1 MTVADDVTTDL
12 PAEEKAPAK
21 APARRGRPR
30 KTAVKAETVESP
42 EAPEATAEATTEA
55 TAAAEKP
62 TDEPAASPI
71 AETAPVETAESA
83 PVQPDTAPEPEPTVE
98 ASMNGAGIEVVSE
111 AEARAAESTG
121 EGRRQRQGRG
131 ERGQQNT
138 NGQASAN
145 GQHQQ
150 GHGRSRKNRGRDN
163 QQAQAGGDS
172 QQHDRQDGQQQ
183 GQGRNR
189 QKQREQESSEPRLT
203 VADLDARETDALN
216 ELAREFGVSGYLRM
230 RRPDLITRLLQAQT
244 ERSGHV
250 FGDGV
255 LEIIEDGFGFLRGQ
269 RFLPGP
275 DDIYVSQSQIRRF
288 GLRTGDRV
296 SGQVRPPKDNEKFFS
311 LLRVEAVNGIDP
323 EVARRRP
330 SFDELTPI
338 FPLEQIHLET
348 QPNVL
353 STRLLDLVA
362 PIGRG
367 QRGLIVSPPKAGKTL
382 LLKAIANGIT
392 SNNPDMHLMV
402 CLIGERPEEVTD
414 MRRTVDGEVISST
427 FDEPVEDHT
436 KVAEM
441 ALERAKRLVESG
453 RDVTI
458 LLDSITR
465 LARAYNLA
473 VPPSGRTLSGG
484 IDPVALYPPKRFFGA
499 ARNIEGGGS
508 LTIISTC
515 LVDTGSRQD
524 DVIYE
529 EFKGTGNMELHLD
542 RKLAERRI
550 YPAID
555 IQRSGTRREEL
566 LLDEYTLRQVW
577 TMRRM
582 VTMLGGSEGTELML
596 TRLAKTTKN
605 TEFLE
610 TLNKDV

>member
-1 MTVADDVTTDL
+1 MSVDEAVISESAADNEVQ
-12 PAEEKAPAK
+12 EK
-21 APARRGRPR
+21 PARRTRTVRARR
-30 KTAVKAETVESP
+30 KPA
-42 EAPEATAEATTEA
+42 EAPQETTEA
-55 TAAAEKP
+55 TTSTNEAPIA
-62 TDEPAASPI
+62 DEPAAPQSEAPAAPAESSPEPVAP
-71 AETAPVETAESA
+71 AEPATGDAEALGQVRAMESTEASEATDASGATGTAEGTES
-83 PVQPDTAPEPEPTVE
+83 
-98 ASMNGAGIEVVSE
+98 SE
-111 AEARAAESTG
+111 RP
-121 EGRRQRQGRG
+121 GRNRRNQ
-131 ERGQQNT
+131 
-138 NGQASAN
+138 
-145 GQHQQ
+145 
-150 GHGRSRKNRGRDN
+150 RKNRNRGEGEEKNGGQAQGQAQNQNHGRD
-163 QQAQAGGDS
+163 
-172 QQHDRQDGQQQ
+172 R
-183 GQGRNR
+183 RNR
-189 QKQREQESSEPRLT
+189 DNPNRLT
-203 VADLDARETDALN
+203 VSDLDAKEDAELFD
-216 ELAREFGVSGYLRM
+216 LARELQVTGYMRM
-230 RRPDLITRLLQAQT
+230 RRPDLITKLLQAQT
-244 ERSGHV
+244 ERDGQI

-255 LEIIEDGFGFLRGQ
+255 LEIIEDGFGFLRGE

-311 LLRVEAVNGIDP
+311 LLRVEAVNGVDP
-323 EVARRRP
+323 ETARRRP
-330 SFDELTPI
+330 NFDKLTPI

-348 QPNVL
+348 MPNVL

-392 SNNPDMHLMV
+392 TNNPDMHLMV

-414 MRRTVDGEVISST
+414 MRRSVDGEVISST

-441 ALERAKRLVESG
+441 ALERAKRLVEAG

-508 LTIISTC
+508 LTIVSTC
-515 LVDTGSRQD
+515 LIDTGSRMD

-566 LLDEYTLRQVW
+566 LLGDAVLKQVW

-582 VTMLGGSEGTELML
+582 VSMLGGSEGTEALL
-596 TRLAKTTKN
+596 GRLAKSTTN
-605 TEFLE
+605 QEFL
-610 TLNKDV
+610 TNLHKDV